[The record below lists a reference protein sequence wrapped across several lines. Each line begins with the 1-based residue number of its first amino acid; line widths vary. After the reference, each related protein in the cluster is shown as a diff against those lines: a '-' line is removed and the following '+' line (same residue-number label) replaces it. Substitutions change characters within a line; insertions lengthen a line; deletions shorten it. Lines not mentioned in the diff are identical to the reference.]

1 MSPSWGPR
9 GAGSMDKQ
17 ATGSMGAVWREMH
30 LASVEQRGDDVV
42 ASVTWDA
49 DAKAFEGRGSEGI
62 KALVVSFVKGAA
74 TMKEREWGDLGT
86 IGRIRFL
93 ELDVEGGMAEVVF
106 ASTARVRG
114 PMAVVVGKGD
124 L

>member
-1 MSPSWGPR
+1 ME
-9 GAGSMDKQ
+9 KQ

-30 LASVEQRGDDVV
+30 LASIEQRGGDVV
-42 ASVTWDA
+42 ASVTWDS

-93 ELDVEGGMAEVVF
+93 EVDIEGGFAEVAF